1 MRFLV
6 MIILRI
12 VIFVLINLRA
22 TSMLTTTTS
31 PVIVP
36 SQAIIKNHS
45 IFVQPF
51 EVHHQPSQSDFHHS
65 L

>member
-1 MRFLV
+1 MRFSV

-12 VIFVLINLRA
+12 GISVLINLRA
-22 TSMLTTTTS
+22 TSMLITTTS
-31 PVIVP
+31 PVIAP
-36 SQAIIKNHS
+36 SQPIIKNHS
-45 IFVQPF
+45 MFVQPF